1 MSTTVDGAPPGGRET
16 GAAPDPGE
24 GDPGGPAAADGAAS
38 EVPAQPWWRPLSA
51 WKARGHRSLPGLWFP
66 VVVFAVWRVTSLA
79 VTLRLGGDLE
89 TAYNYDGEHYLRI
102 LHYGYW
108 NPRPMMPTH
117 AFFPGVS
124 WLATPVF
131 RLTGSDVLTVHTVAA
146 LTGLGA
152 FVGVWGV
159 AKVWRSEAVARR
171 AVVLFAVFPSTLFLW
186 AFYSE
191 GLFVALGAGAVWADR
206 EGRKGIAAACLF
218 GVATTR
224 SIGVLIPVV
233 LVLAR
238 VVRDRRVDRWSVA
251 YAAAGLAGLGVVLVA
266 MGVQI
271 GEPFAWLTVQDDW
284 GREIAPPWA
293 SVIQG
298 FENLDPEPRT
308 VMVPALVARNFDLWC
323 VPIVLFPILY
333 AALSRR
339 DRFPM
344 ETWMLGVAMIALP
357 LSSSVLA
364 SFNRFVM
371 ATWVIYPVYGSLAGR
386 LPRWARVPLAVVVVG
401 LGVWVGYRMIGRFA
415 ANRFVG

>member
-1 MSTTVDGAPPGGRET
+1 VSTTVDDAPHGGQGT
-16 GAAPDPGE
+16 GAAPVLDPPSAPSGSAE
-24 GDPGGPAAADGAAS
+24 AAS
-38 EVPAQPWWRPLSA
+38 PSAPPHPWWRPLAS
-51 WKARGHRSLPGLWFP
+51 WKARGHRILPGLWFP
-66 VVVFAVWRVTSLA
+66 LVVFAVWRVASLV
-79 VTLRLGGDLE
+79 VTLRLGGDVE

-108 NPRPMMPTH
+108 NPRPMMPAH

-124 WLATPVF
+124 WLATPLF
-131 RLTGSDVLTVHTVAA
+131 RLTGSDALTVHTVATV
-146 LTGLGA
+146 TGLGA
-152 FVGVWGV
+152 FAGVWG
-159 AKVWRSEAVARR
+159 AATVWRSEAVARR

-191 GLFVALGAGAVWADR
+191 GLFIALGAGAVWADR
-206 EGRKGIAAACLF
+206 RGRHGIATACLL

-224 SIGVLIPVV
+224 SIGVLVPLV

-238 VVRDRRVDRWSVA
+238 VIRQRRVDRWSVA
-251 YAAAGLAGLGVVLVA
+251 YAAAGVVGLVA
-266 MGVQI
+266 VLMVMGVQI
-271 GEPFAWLTVQDDW
+271 GDPFAWLTVQDDW
-284 GREIAPPWA
+284 GREVAPPWA

-298 FENLDPEPRT
+298 FENLHPEPRT
-308 VMVPALVARNFDLWC
+308 VMVPALVARNLDLWC
-323 VPIVLFPILY
+323 VPIVLAPILY

-371 ATWVIYPVYGSLAGR
+371 ATWVIYPVYGSIAGR
-386 LPRWARVPLAVVVVG
+386 LPRWVRWPAGLVVAG
-401 LGVWVGYRMIGRFA
+401 LGIWVGYRMIGRFT

>member
-1 MSTTVDGAPPGGRET
+1 VA
-16 GAAPDPGE
+16 
-24 GDPGGPAAADGAAS
+24 
-38 EVPAQPWWRPLSA
+38 A
-51 WKARGHRSLPGLWFP
+51 WKASGHRILPGLWFP
-66 VVVFAVWRVTSLA
+66 VVVFALWRIASLV
-79 VTLRLGGDLE
+79 VTLRLGGDVE

-131 RLTGSDVLTVHTVAA
+131 RLTGSDVLTVHSVAT

-152 FVGVWGV
+152 FAGVWGA

-191 GLFVALGAGAVWADR
+191 GLFIALGAGAVWADR
-206 EGRKGIAAACLF
+206 EGRKGIATACLL

-224 SIGVLIPVV
+224 SIGVLVPLV

-238 VVRDRRVDRWSVA
+238 VIRQRRIDRWSVA
-251 YAAAGLAGLGVVLVA
+251 YAAAGVAGFVAVLVV
-266 MGVQI
+266 MGVQL
-271 GEPFAWLTVQDDW
+271 GDPFAWLTVQDDW
-284 GREIAPPWA
+284 GREVAPPWA
-293 SVIQG
+293 AVIQG
-298 FENLDPEPRT
+298 FENLRPEPRT
-308 VMVPALVARNFDLWC
+308 VMVPALVARNLDLWC
-323 VPIVLFPILY
+323 VPIVLVPILY

-371 ATWVIYPVYGSLAGR
+371 ATWVIYPVYGSIAGR
-386 LPRWARVPLAVVVVG
+386 LPGWLRAVLGVVVAG
-401 LGVWVGYRMIGRFA
+401 LGIWVGYRMIGRFT